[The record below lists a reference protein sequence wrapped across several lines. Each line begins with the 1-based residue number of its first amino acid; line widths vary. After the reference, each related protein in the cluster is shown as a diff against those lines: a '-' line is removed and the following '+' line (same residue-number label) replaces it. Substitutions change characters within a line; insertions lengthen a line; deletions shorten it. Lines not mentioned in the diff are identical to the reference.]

1 MSRLEIWAATPA
13 PFDARGQ
20 VDVSVIPAQA
30 AHLTSI
36 GVHGAFV
43 NGTTGEFPALST
55 AERMAIAD
63 AWARARPDG
72 FGLALH
78 VGATNPTDVGQLAAQ
93 AEALGADYIAA
104 VAPFYG
110 EAPTVELVVDY
121 LTSVAAAAPKTP
133 LCYYHI
139 PSMTGS
145 THAPS
150 TVVAAAAAAVPT
162 LASVKFT
169 DGDLNEYDRV
179 RQAATDITVYFGR
192 DELLPAALAFG
203 ATAVIGSLYN
213 ALAAVAH
220 DVTDAFDR
228 GEHDL
233 AFALHRPFREIADLA
248 GRHGGVGF
256 IKELLNQLGPDAGR
270 PRTPWGPLAAA
281 DRAAAAELATR
292 LRPHASPPSTAG
304 ASRAAG

>member
-13 PFDARGQ
+13 PFDAQGQ
-20 VDVSVIPAQA
+20 VDVSVIAAQA
-30 AHLTSI
+30 AHLAST

-55 AERMAIAD
+55 TERMAIAE

-78 VGATNPTDVGQLAAQ
+78 VGGTDPDQVRQLAAQ
-93 AEALGADYIAA
+93 AEALGVDFVAA
-104 VAPFYG
+104 VAPYYG
-110 EAPTVELVVDY
+110 QAPTVELVVGY
-121 LTSVAAAAPKTP
+121 LTMVAASAPTTP

-150 TVVAAAAAAVPT
+150 AVVAAAAAAIPT

-169 DGDLNEYDRV
+169 DGDLIEYDRV
-179 RQAATDITVYFGR
+179 REAADGLTVYFGR
-192 DELLPAALAFG
+192 DELLPAALSFG
-203 ATAVIGSLYN
+203 ALAVIGSLYN
-213 ALAAVAH
+213 GLAPIAH
-220 DVTDAFDR
+220 QVTDAHDR
-228 GEHDL
+228 GEYEL
-233 AFALHRPFREIADLA
+233 AFDLHRPFREIAEAA

-256 IKELLNQLGPDAGR
+256 IKELMNELGPDAGR
-270 PRTPWGPLAAA
+270 PRTPWGPLSPA

-292 LRPHASPPSTAG
+292 LRSHELP
-304 ASRAAG
+304 ASRTGAGRGSR